1 MRRNS
6 PTPITNPSP
15 TKARTPSS
23 QVQSN
28 PKNNNLRKR
37 NSLKTKLLPNINHG
51 PKRNT
56 STKNEEKN
64 HPNLP
69 KKHVAP
75 F

>member
-1 MRRNS
+1 MRNS
-6 PTPITNPSP
+6 PTSITNPSP

-28 PKNNNLRKR
+28 PRNNNLRRK
-37 NSLKTKLLPNINHG
+37 NNPKTKQPLNINHD

-56 STKNEEKN
+56 STKNVEKN

-69 KKHVAP
+69 KKHVP
-75 F
+75 PP